1 MQILSYILSI
11 LGLLSL
17 LLASVTKGERMRLI
31 LFLIFLGNVL
41 LGTSYFVGGDGLN
54 AALSCFLGAC
64 QTIINYTFTSRKKP
78 IPKWLLVI
86 YMLSFIGL
94 NLWVEGGITLPGML
108 VIAASFTF
116 IMCITQ
122 SSGIPFRL
130 WSMANAAIYCVY
142 DCVTTSYG
150 ALVTHVVLFLFALL
164 GLLVVDLK
172 LLRRKT

>member
-41 LGTSYFVGGDGLN
+41 LGTSYFVGGEGIN
-54 AALSCFLGAC
+54 AAASCFLGAC
-64 QTIINYTFTSRKKP
+64 QSILNYTFTSKKKP
-78 IPKWLLVI
+78 VPKWLLAI
-86 YMLSFIGL
+86 YMLAFIGL
-94 NLWVEGGITLPGML
+94 NLWIEKGITLPGML
-108 VIAASFTF
+108 VIVGSFTF

-142 DCVTTSYG
+142 DGVTGSHG
-150 ALVTHVVLFLFALL
+150 ALITHIVLFLFALV
-164 GLLVVDLK
+164 GLLFVDLK
-172 LLRRKT
+172 LFRRKT